1 MRKSQPAAYSRSCEQ
16 VTTAEACFFICM
28 MGLVTAGAAFAQ
40 NPRVPETASSYVV
53 DGLALGARVDPEGP
67 AYRGYQCSPSELFP
81 EFTRCQRTQRQ
92 QEGGGRRSFEATS
105 STLHGRDGKAVYINR
120 NIAPWSFDLNE
131 MPDTIKQLSSKF
143 GERAR
148 EMRLPPREGV
158 QTAII
163 AVWGKIQLTELDA
176 DAVSILASGESP
188 RKGLLIDYLGNLRR
202 SAQLG
207 LPVYSLSGGAGYIW
221 SASVDRNNRGHI
233 RFLTADPSA
242 VSPAAPVAPATAAQ
256 PAPAEIAKTKTAET
270 PSVDTEPA
278 PVQPDPLVEREKI
291 SVEAAVTKS
300 EVETIAAPEVD
311 KIAPSLARLESDLA
325 TAEAKIRVL
334 ETLVYRAVA
343 GVIIFLIV
351 AAFLLLAWRKRASA
365 TRAQVSE
372 SETEPARRSLHVQ
385 GGGAQSSAA
394 DSGLSEKQTAADMVA
409 VARDAVAAVAAAV
422 EPQSK
427 SEQKHYE
434 SKGQTQEKQL
444 VAAAGENVES
454 EQSASATTTSCVHCH
469 REISINDKFCL
480 HCGAAVAV
488 RDPAATTRPCSSCRE
503 EIGASDKFCRHCGAS
518 SMVVAAPGMTLSG
531 ASA

>member
-1 MRKSQPAAYSRSCEQ
+1 
-16 VTTAEACFFICM
+16 
-28 MGLVTAGAAFAQ
+28 
-40 NPRVPETASSYVV
+40 
-53 DGLALGARVDPEGP
+53 
-67 AYRGYQCSPSELFP
+67 
-81 EFTRCQRTQRQ
+81 
-92 QEGGGRRSFEATS
+92 
-105 STLHGRDGKAVYINR
+105 
-120 NIAPWSFDLNE
+120 
-131 MPDTIKQLSSKF
+131 
-143 GERAR
+143 
-148 EMRLPPREGV
+148 MRLPPREEV

-242 VSPAAPVAPATAAQ
+242 VSPAPPQPLCPRQQQRSPRQPKFRRPRPPRRPAWIPNRRPCSLIRPWSQ
-256 PAPAEIAKTKTAET
+256 REKT
-270 PSVDTEPA
+270 SVD
-278 PVQPDPLVEREKI
+278 
-291 SVEAAVTKS
+291 AAVTKS
-300 EVETIAAPEVD
+300 EVENIVAPEAD

-343 GVIIFLIV
+343 GAIIFLIV
-351 AAFLLLAWRKRASA
+351 AALLLLAWRKRASA

-372 SETEPARRSLHVQ
+372 SETEPARGALHVQ
-385 GGGAQSSAA
+385 GGRAQPSAA
-394 DSGLSEKQTAADMVA
+394 DSGLSEQQTAADMAA
-409 VARDAVAAVAAAV
+409 VSRDAVAAVAAAV
-422 EPQSK
+422 EPQSRT
-427 SEQKHYE
+427 EQKPYE
-434 SKGQTQEKQL
+434 SKGQTQEEQL

-454 EQSASATTTSCVHCH
+454 EPSASATTTSCVHCH
-469 REISINDKFCL
+469 REISIDDKFCL

-518 SMVVAAPGMTLSG
+518 SMVVAAPGMTMSG